1 MSDTGRTPT
10 ERRVVRKLT
19 TFESVEYRR
28 LLGIIR
34 RVRNRW
40 RLRVLLRGLAVVLVT
55 ALVTVVLAAWG
66 LDAFRYRPWAVIA
79 LSGATYSVLAY
90 GLYRF
95 LVRPLWR
102 RLTDEQVALYVQEHS
117 DVDAALVSA
126 VEFGSPGQ
134 HHPNDNVSP
143 QFVEKLV
150 EQAVHRGPEIDFGKS
165 VETSELRRV
174 SGVLGAASM
183 AVVAVALM
191 NPAFLLDG
199 ARRLL
204 TPFARAAAGTP
215 YTIEVTPGDRQV
227 ARGGNQLVAALLFG
241 FDSDEVEIS
250 FRIGDGEWD
259 RQSMTADASTGAHQ
273 FMMFRLAGD
282 AEYFVEA
289 SGVRSA
295 VYRLEVVDVPYVERI
310 DVELVFPD
318 YSGLSPQTIEDGG
331 DIAALV
337 GTRARLRITPTVDVP
352 AGSLKIEWLAD
363 GDGGEVL
370 VETVPLETGPPAVA
384 SSGAGE
390 SGLRAELVVQRSGYY
405 RVELSDFGGVVHEA
419 SSEYLIEALDDQ
431 PPTVAFDTPA
441 RDVRVTSIEE
451 VFTEVTAED
460 DYGLA
465 RVDLIY
471 SINGDERQTV
481 PLMRGSSG
489 DRRDLTAAHT
499 FYLEDEELEPGDF
512 IVYFARAEDNRVTG
526 EAQSTST
533 DLYFMEVQ
541 PFDRRYRQADAGGG
555 GGGGGGQGGGL
566 GLARRQREVVSATF
580 KIARDADSLSDEE
593 KGNDLEFLAGV
604 EDDLRAQVQQ
614 AQGQFG
620 GLGSD
625 EESLRGIDYLA
636 EASKALG
643 EASGELVDHD
653 ADGALQPE
661 QRALQYLQRFEAL
674 FLDMQISQ
682 NQGGGGGG
690 SAGDMAELEEMFEGQ
705 LDELDNQYESVRRE
719 RQNEVDTTVDEAMQ
733 RLTELARRQ
742 QQEIERQRAQG
753 ARSNNQGGGGSAQQR
768 EIAEQAEELARELER
783 LGRRNSQRD
792 LTDAANRLREA
803 ADAMRR
809 SAASGGDASASESA
823 RALNDLQNARRLLDR
838 NREGRLNRDLR
849 DAQQRIA
856 EMRENQAAIERQVD
870 ALGGAGGRTQERV
883 DDLLERKDRLTD
895 EIRGL
900 ERNLDDM
907 ARESRSEQMAAS
919 RALQEAAEWVRDEK
933 LADKV
938 RYSKGVVQER
948 DPRYALGFEQEISD
962 DLASLE
968 GLIDT
973 AAGSVEQ
980 SPGER
985 LADAVDDTRDLIRRL
1000 ESFEDRVRDSVEEDQ
1015 QGQAGQ
1021 QVEQGQQSGQS
1032 QAGQQGEP
1040 GDAGRQEGIAA
1051 REGARRGGAL
1061 GGSNSGPPGARQFAR
1076 EFRERVGDAEELRD
1090 RLAGEG
1096 MQTTDLDAVVRAMR
1110 DFEEEFQGTTR
1121 GLDELSSDVIDGLKL
1136 FEFWLRRVTQAE
1148 AGVRPQLAG
1157 SDRVPEEYRSLV
1169 EEYFRALAEEG
1180 SR

>member
-1 MSDTGRTPT
+1 M
-10 ERRVVRKLT
+10 ERRVVRKLA
-19 TFESVEYRR
+19 TFESIEYCR

-55 ALVTVVLAAWG
+55 ALATLVLASWG
-66 LDAFRYRPWAVIA
+66 LDAFQYRPWAVLG
-79 LSGATYSVLAY
+79 LSGATYSALGY
-90 GLYRF
+90 GFYRF
-95 LVRPLWR
+95 LVRPLGR
-102 RLTDEQVALYVQEHS
+102 RVTDEQVALYVQEHS
-117 DVDAALVSA
+117 DIDAALLSA
-126 VEFGSPGQ
+126 VEFGSSGQ
-134 HHPNDNVSP
+134 RRDTDDVSP

-150 EQAVHRGPEIDFGKS
+150 EQAVNRGRQIDFGKS
-165 VETSELRRV
+165 VETRELRRM

-199 ARRLL
+199 ARRLM
-204 TPFARAAAGTP
+204 TPFARGAAPTP
-215 YTIEVTPGDRQV
+215 YTIEVTPGNREV
-227 ARGGNQLVAALLFG
+227 ARGGDQLIAALLFG
-241 FDSDEVEIS
+241 FDSDQVEIS
-250 FRIGDGEWD
+250 FRIGDGDWD
-259 RQSMTADASTGAHQ
+259 RQSMMADATTGAHQ

-289 SGVRSA
+289 SGVRSPM
-295 VYRLEVVDVPYVERI
+295 YRLEVVDVPYVERI
-310 DVELVFPD
+310 DLELVFPE
-318 YSGLSPQTIEDGG
+318 YSGLSPQAIEDGG

-352 AGSLKIEWLAD
+352 AGSLRIEWLAD
-363 GDGGEVL
+363 GTDGEPL
-370 VETVPLETGPPAVA
+370 VETVPLEAVSLETA
-384 SSGAGE
+384 SPE
-390 SGLRAELVVQRSGYY
+390 SGDTVLSAELIVQRSGYY
-405 RVELSDFGGVVHEA
+405 RVELSDFGGTLHEA

-431 PPTVAFDTPA
+431 PPTVAFDAPA
-441 RDVRVTSIEE
+441 RDVSVTSIEE
-451 VFTEVTAED
+451 VFTEVSAED

-465 RVDLIY
+465 RVDVIY
-471 SINGDERQTV
+471 SINGGERQTV
-481 PLMRGSSG
+481 PLMHGSAA

-499 FYLEDEELEPGDF
+499 FYLEEEELEPGDF
-512 IVYFARAEDNRVTG
+512 IVYFARAEDNRAAG
-526 EAQSTST
+526 EGQARST
-533 DLYFMEVQ
+533 DLFFLEVQ
-541 PFDRRYRQADAGGG
+541 PFDRRYQQADAGGG

-580 KIARDADSLSDEE
+580 KLARDADSLRDHEVAD
-593 KGNDLEFLAGV
+593 DLEFLAGV
-604 EDDLRAQVQQ
+604 EDDLRDQALQ
-614 AQGQFG
+614 AQTQFG
-620 GLGSD
+620 GLGGD
-625 EESLRGIDYLA
+625 GESLRGIDYLA

-643 EASGELVDHD
+643 EASAELVDHD
-653 ADGALQPE
+653 ADGALPPE

-674 FLDMQISQ
+674 FLDMQLSL
-682 NQGGGGGG
+682 NQSGGGGGGG
-690 SAGDMAELEEMFEGQ
+690 SAADMEALEEMFADQ

-719 RQNEVDTTVDEAMQ
+719 RQNEVDNTVDEAMQ

-742 QQEIERQRAQG
+742 QQEIERQRAQA
-753 ARSNNQGGGGSAQQR
+753 ARGSNQGGGTAQQR

-792 LTDAANRLREA
+792 LEEVANRLRQA

-856 EMRENQAAIERQVD
+856 EMRENQAAIEREVE

-883 DDLLERKDRLTD
+883 DDVFERKDRLTD

-907 ARESRSEQMAAS
+907 ARESRGEQMAAS

-948 DPRYALGFEQEISD
+948 DPRTARGFEREISD

-973 AAGSVEQ
+973 AAGSVEL

-985 LADAVDDTRDLIRRL
+985 LADAVEDTRDLIRRL
-1000 ESFEDRVRDSVEEDQ
+1000 ESFEDRVRDATEGGQASQ
-1015 QGQAGQ
+1015 QGQEGQPGEGSEAG
-1021 QVEQGQQSGQS
+1021 GQPG
-1032 QAGQQGEP
+1032 AGEQQG
-1040 GDAGRQEGIAA
+1040 GGRIGN
-1051 REGARRGGAL
+1051 RL
-1061 GGSNSGPPGARQFAR
+1061 GGSNSGVPGTRQFAR
-1076 EFRERVGDAEELRD
+1076 EFRERVGDAEELLD
-1090 RLAGEG
+1090 RLDNDG
-1096 MQTTDLDAVVRAMR
+1096 MQTTDLDAVVSAMR

-1121 GLDELSSDVIDGLKL
+1121 GLDELSRDVIDGLKL
-1136 FEFWLRRVTQAE
+1136 FEFWLRRVGQAE
-1148 AGVRPQLAG
+1148 AGTRPQLAG
-1157 SDRVPEEYRSLV
+1157 SDRVPEEYRGLV
-1169 EEYFRALAEEG
+1169 EEYFRALAKEE